1 MKVILPE
8 TYLNKELNLAEVER
22 ELQVIEKKLKTPE
35 RTVDDLIRHIEL
47 LKLKKTIMA

>member
-8 TYLNKELNLAEVER
+8 TYLTNESELSEIER

-47 LKLKKTIMA
+47 LKIKRKLTK